1 MNCENL
7 AWMNGQQ
14 APTTSPG
21 FLGRQAV
28 RSLPVQTASN
38 SVNLSAGTTINHS
51 SNAQTIVIR
60 MLVGELNRRVRRKP
74 MKPVVFTGAGRSGTR
89 SWRTKM
95 DEGVSLIRSC
105 SG

>member
-1 MNCENL
+1 MK
-7 AWMNGQQ
+7 GQQ

-28 RSLPVQTASN
+28 RSVPVQTAST
-38 SVNLSAGTTINHS
+38 SRNLSAGTMMNHS
-51 SNAQTIVIR
+51 SSALTIVIR

-95 DEGVSLIRSC
+95 G
-105 SG
+105 